1 MNIWT
6 SIGAWMLILPVLVCK
21 FIVDWKIEVEYRVK
35 HLGADERRLKR
46 ADIIMVVS
54 CVILMAIP
62 FFIVV
67 VNPIMAAY
75 ERYF

>member
-1 MNIWT
+1 
-6 SIGAWMLILPVLVCK
+6 MLILPVLVCK
-21 FIVDWKIEVEYRVK
+21 FIVDWKIEIEYRVK

>member
-62 FFIVV
+62 FYIVV

>member
-1 MNIWT
+1 
-6 SIGAWMLILPVLVCK
+6 VCK